1 MLNYCRHLIIEFL
14 RERADST
21 NDEHVQAVLNEI
33 VDGTMEASAP
43 SNPDTQTEEA
53 SASA

>member
-14 RERADST
+14 RERAGST
-21 NDEHVQAVLNEI
+21 SDEHVQAVLNEI

-43 SNPDTQTEEA
+43 STSDTQTEEA